1 VGIVCSIVLVPSSD
15 DGITRWI
22 LSFTNQPSKILIW
35 KASDPYWSGIHH
47 NPQLPFVISTLGG
60 LLYNARKGIAQ
71 LSRNLSGDI
80 AMIIAKVPR
89 R

>member
-35 KASDPYWSGIHH
+35 KASEPSWSDIHP
-47 NPQLPFVISTLGG
+47 NPQLPFVISTVGG
-60 LLYNARKGIAQ
+60 LLNNARK
-71 LSRNLSGDI
+71 
-80 AMIIAKVPR
+80 R
-89 R
+89 RSATIEKT